1 MDRFEKKVTGLFI
14 AAWIGAVALSLGG
27 VGLTVWAVISLVN
40 WITAQN
46 FQYLAEPL
54 DGTLEY

>member
-46 FQYLAEPL
+46 F
-54 DGTLEY
+54 